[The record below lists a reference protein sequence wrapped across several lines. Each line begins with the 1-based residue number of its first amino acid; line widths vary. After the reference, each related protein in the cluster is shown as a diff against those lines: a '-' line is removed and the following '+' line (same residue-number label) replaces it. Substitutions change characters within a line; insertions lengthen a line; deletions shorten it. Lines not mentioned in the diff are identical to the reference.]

1 MLDYFGRLSPMTS
14 RRPKSDRPIQFVE
27 LKIAFR
33 ADKKT
38 ADAIRKSFP
47 SAKSRSGLCEVKIE
61 AEGPAEVAEKAR
73 ELLEKIRSVALNPE
87 RL

>member
-1 MLDYFGRLSPMTS
+1 MTS
-14 RRPKSDRPIQFVE
+14 RRPKQDRPIQFIE

-38 ADAIRKSFP
+38 TAAIRKSFP
-47 SAKSRSGLCEVKIE
+47 SAKFRNGLCEVKIE
-61 AEGPAEVAEKAR
+61 SERPAEAAEKAG
-73 ELLEKIRSVALNPE
+73 ELLEKIRSAPQNPE

>member
-1 MLDYFGRLSPMTS
+1 MTS
-14 RRPKSDRPIQFVE
+14 RRPRPDRPIQLVA
-27 LKIAFR
+27 LMIAFR

-38 ADAIRKSFP
+38 AAAIRQSFP
-47 SAKSRSGLCEVKIE
+47 SAKVHKGRCEVKIE
-61 AEGPAEVAEKAR
+61 AERPAEVAEKAR